1 MWCRVFAAKNANRYS
16 LQGTNISPFK
26 GTFEDDVPNV
36 PRWDMWSFPGGY
48 KLPLHQHQLVF
59 LSLAVLCCSLP
70 ALLWAGWLSKTDGC
84 SCQSILWM
92 HKLFLAVSV
101 KHVYTNYI
109 TSRMS
114 NISSRY
120 PGSDSSESIQG
131 STTHSHHHWWTCR
144 MPAICSHSFHAR
156 QQPAMHQLSRWNEP
170 GRQDATLLDYLT
182 CTGVMWC
189 DHQHISIKW
198 V

>member
-1 MWCRVFAAKNANRYS
+1 MLFFTCLALGRLAFKNRWLFLS
-16 LQGTNISPFK
+16 VHFV
-26 GTFEDDVPNV
+26 DV
-36 PRWDMWSFPGGY
+36 
-48 KLPLHQHQLVF
+48 QTVF
-59 LSLAVLCCSLP
+59 LQCP
-70 ALLWAGWLSKTDGC
+70 WN
-84 SCQSILWM
+84 M
-92 HKLFLAVSV
+92 
-101 KHVYTNYI
+101 YTNYI

-170 GRQDATLLDYLT
+170 GRQDATLLDYLIISHVQVS
-182 CTGVMWC
+182 CGVITSISVSSGCNGVTMSRSWQQLQKAPRTLDMSLMWHSTWT
-189 DHQHISIKW
+189 DPNKSFENLDFKW
-198 V
+198 LPIQVSYVTTFTDYQ